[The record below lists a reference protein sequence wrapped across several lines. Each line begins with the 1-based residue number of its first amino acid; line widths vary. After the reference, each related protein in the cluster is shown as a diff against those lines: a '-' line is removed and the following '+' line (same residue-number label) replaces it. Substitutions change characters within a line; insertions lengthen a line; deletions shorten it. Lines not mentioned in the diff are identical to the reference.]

1 MKNQKQNKSTA
12 RAFARPPKFKNR
24 MLLMIFGILIQ
35 AFGVSLL
42 LKLRLGTDPCTCFTQ
57 GIIRY
62 VPLSFGTAQILCH
75 LVNFA
80 IVLIY
85 DKGKIGF
92 GTIGNMCCIG
102 YLSDFYTYFYDRF
115 LPADFFDSNAV
126 RYGLL
131 LPVLLVFL
139 FGAAAYMTADLG
151 MSPYDGVPFII
162 ADHVKKPSFRTV
174 RILWDTAFLVGG
186 FLLGSVVGVVT
197 FLIAFFL
204 GPVIAW
210 MQKRLERFITV
221 AETASP
227 EPRKC

>member
-1 MKNQKQNKSTA
+1 MVHNTTQTKPKA

-24 MLLMIFGILIQ
+24 LILMIVGILLQ
-35 AFGVSLL
+35 SLGVSLL

-62 VPLSFGTAQILCH
+62 VPLTFGTAQVLCH
-75 LVNFA
+75 LINFT
-80 IVLIY
+80 IVLIF
-85 DKGKIGF
+85 DRGKIGF
-92 GTIGNMCCIG
+92 GTIGNMCCLG
-102 YLSDFYTYFYDRF
+102 YLSDFYTYLYSRL
-115 LPADFFDSNAV
+115 LPADFFESTAV

-131 LPVLLVFL
+131 LPALLVFL
-139 FGAAAYMTADLG
+139 VGAAAYMTADLG

-162 ADHVKKPSFRTV
+162 SDHVKKPSFKVV

-197 FLIAFFL
+197 FLVAFFL

-210 MQKRLERFITV
+210 MQKRLERFLTV
-221 AETASP
+221 SEP